1 MRNRQEWKQ
10 RVQEEKENLKDYEV
24 FESADYRTMLHSI
37 AYEITDGTL
46 KEVELAK
53 EPNAPYGGSCS
64 SLRVLLNI
72 ANQVTMSFP
81 SLALRSDSIVGI
93 LGHECG
99 HWNLSDLKLRKNYLD
114 EMKQGRWMI
123 SLPLPEDWNG
133 QEQVAEIHEFLTGD
147 HPAAKHIMTET
158 AAFIQNMIED
168 VYIEEIMCR
177 RHPGSIRRGIL
188 QNRMR
193 NMERVPSL
201 KVQLK
206 EGYRKVSV
214 MLNLMVQYSLS
225 GTVNNWEME
234 TGVLLDLLEDAKPVI
249 DSGIRCK
256 DPLGRLKAADR
267 LLLLIWKLLKTE
279 IEEMEKNI
287 KQEKQSSEKN
297 ESGQKEGDGKAAASS
312 KVQQEDDGKDTTSS
326 KVQKEVQEEWEKIKS
341 ELPDFLC
348 PKEEAD
354 MDNTQS
360 QVKGEQKETEIKP
373 IETKEQLLRCIE
385 KIAESKAEETHNAEI
400 LKELSLDLCRTEFNG
415 DHRKVK
421 MAVERKSRINQRDI
435 VRYELLEPQIKQTV
449 RKMKAVLLPAF
460 CQQGERREK
469 HLFFGTSI
477 NMQTLYDPFCRF
489 YQKKESARTL
499 NAAVAVLMDLSA
511 SMWGRRLEEAVCCC
525 LCLYKFCIS
534 VGIPIMIY
542 GHHTNGEGRSL
553 QKELVTFHSLAEF
566 EPDKNDCYRIA
577 TMDVTGSN
585 RDGAALT
592 YAGEKLAG
600 RPERTKLLF
609 CISDGRP
616 NGALYCGE
624 EAEADIRNIKK
635 KLEANGIIVM
645 AAAIGNDKETIER
658 IYRDGYLDISDLDT
672 LTVVLA
678 REILKRI
685 RR

>member
-10 RVQEEKENLKDYEV
+10 RVQEEKERLKDHEV
-24 FESADYRTMLHSI
+24 FKSADYRTMLHSI
-37 AYEITDGTL
+37 AHEITDGTL
-46 KEVELAK
+46 KKVELID
-53 EPNAPYGGSCS
+53 EPNSPYGGRCS

-99 HWNLSDLKLRKNYLD
+99 HWNLSDFKLRKTYLD
-114 EMKQGRWMI
+114 EMEQGRWMI
-123 SLPLPEDWNG
+123 PLPLPQDRIG
-133 QEQVAEIHEFLTGD
+133 QEQLAEIQEFLTGD
-147 HPAAKHIMTET
+147 HPAARYVMTET

-193 NMERVPSL
+193 NMEKVPSM

-206 EGYRKVSV
+206 EGYRKISV
-214 MLNLMVQYSLS
+214 MLNLMAQYSLT
-225 GTVNNWEME
+225 GTVNNWERE
-234 TGVLLDLLEDAKPVI
+234 TGILLDLLEEAKPVI

-256 DPLGRLKAADR
+256 DPLGRLDAVNR
-267 LLLLIWKLLKTE
+267 LLLLIWELLKTE
-279 IEEMEKNI
+279 IEEIEKNI
-287 KQEKQSSEKN
+287 EQEEQPSEKN
-297 ESGQKEGDGKAAASS
+297 GNGQKEGDGK
-312 KVQQEDDGKDTTSS
+312 DTAFS
-326 KVQKEVQEEWEKIKS
+326 KVQKEVQEKWEEIKS

-348 PKEEAD
+348 SEKEVE
-354 MDNTQS
+354 MENTQPPVRVGR
-360 QVKGEQKETEIKP
+360 QRDTGTKL

-421 MAVERKSRINQRDI
+421 MAVERKSRISQRDI
-435 VRYELLEPQIKQTV
+435 VRYELVEPQIRQPV
-449 RKMKAVLLPAF
+449 RKMNAVLLPAF
-460 CQQGERREK
+460 CQQGERKEK

-489 YQKKESARTL
+489 YQKKEPARTL
-499 NAAVAVLMDLSA
+499 NAAVVVLVDLSA
-511 SMWGRRLEEAVCCC
+511 SMWGRRLEKAICCC

-534 VGIPIMIY
+534 AGIPIMIY
-542 GHHTNGEGRSL
+542 GHHTNGEGRIL

-577 TMDVTGSN
+577 SIDVSGSN

-592 YAGEKLAG
+592 YVGEKLDR

-616 NGALYCGE
+616 NGALYCGG

-645 AAAIGNDKETIER
+645 AAAIGDDKETIER
-658 IYRDGYLDISDLDT
+658 IYQEGFLNISDLDT

-678 REILKRI
+678 REMLKRI